1 MRWVFLGLL
10 GLFLVLSVFLSDG
23 PVTAGVSAEWA
34 NGEYRFSGGT
44 QPLMLVF
51 AGAVVLAFVLLMH
64 TKSVESTALLPGLL
78 RRFVAFW
85 LDFLFAMSALTPVLG
100 ILPMMVEWRRAGSF
114 AWSFERTTQVATDIP
129 ITVISFVFL
138 VPGLLFYFAVPLV
151 FQRPSPGATIMGYQ
165 VVADEGGKI
174 PLKRA
179 LLRSLVGYFALCASV
194 IAPFVGRDSKAGK
207 FWLDKT
213 FQTRAV
219 LLQ

>member
-1 MRWVFLGLL
+1 MRWVFFGLL
-10 GLFLVLSVFLSDG
+10 GLFLVLSIFLLEGS
-23 PVTAGVSAEWA
+23 VTAGVSAEWA

-44 QPLMLVF
+44 QPWMLVF

-64 TKSVESTALLPGLL
+64 TKRVESTALPPSLL
-78 RRFVAFW
+78 RRLVAFW
-85 LDFLFAMSALTPVLG
+85 LDFLFAMSALTPVVG

-114 AWSFERTTQVATDIP
+114 AWSFERTTQAATDIP
-129 ITVISFVFL
+129 ITVLSFVFL

-151 FQRPSPGATIMGYQ
+151 FQRPSPGATVMGYQ

-179 LLRSLVGYFALCASV
+179 LLRSLASV
-194 IAPFVGRDSKAGK
+194 IAPFAGRGSKAGK
-207 FWLDKT
+207 SWLDKT
-213 FQTRAV
+213 FHTRAV